1 MDWGMSQR
9 DIGDGICDVYYVK
22 IVNLVGENGGC
33 WWLRAWLWLDS
44 THSDDDSEKAVKY
57 LSERLRGMIFK
68 IHLVKKIEGIDM
80 SLSEEIARF

>member
-1 MDWGMSQR
+1 M
-9 DIGDGICDVYYVK
+9 
-22 IVNLVGENGGC
+22 
-33 WWLRAWLWLDS
+33 DS
-44 THSDDDSEKAVKY
+44 THSHDDSEKAVKY